1 METEETILLNYF
13 LNSELQDNITL
24 QQFIKK
30 FPPAYSSNP
39 QIKTLYKEYH
49 DQRSEN
55 RKLVKKNTVEEC
67 KKSDQWNNEDDDDR
81 LTLDQANKLLSTEEK
96 NMLHEINF
104 MKHECKKWIQ
114 DIQRINGNMSDLRYG
129 KILPEV
135 IREEE
140 IINELKSQSH
150 YIEIQG
156 IPSPTIEENS
166 LTLTVFLAR
175 FTTIATYSL
184 ITFFTALINKLIK
197 KLTISNEI

>member
-55 RKLVKKNTVEEC
+55 RKLVKRNTVEEC
-67 KKSDQWNNEDDDDR
+67 KKSDQWNNVKIPRKKKKEDEMDIDEEEIEDEEDDDDR

-140 IINELKSQSH
+140 IINELKELIS
-150 YIEIQG
+150 
-156 IPSPTIEENS
+156 TCDS
-166 LTLTVFLAR
+166 LNLLDC
-175 FTTIATYSL
+175 I
-184 ITFFTALINKLIK
+184 
-197 KLTISNEI
+197 